1 MKRFFTLFL
10 ALVMML
16 QTGCGNS
23 GKPASEPEQTPS
35 VSEPAGAETQIP
47 EKDVSAPTTPE
58 TTPTCAS
65 IQDMTAF
72 LHGIEPSEAEVK
84 EDGMLSR
91 IYQLDPGCQV
101 FTEQYMQLLVDHY
114 DMELIKTLETD
125 HDEAFITYYY
135 LNYVGPATIQT
146 LYLNQAE
153 CNFLVGSAVYK
164 DDASVQIGL
173 YMPKDADYVDHG
185 HRADLSAVVVPE
197 PEPAPPEVIPE
208 PEPAAPVVT
217 PEPKPSAPAATPA
230 PKPAGPE
237 VIPDFLKNDISG
249 AFRAGNSA
257 FDNAVA
263 FLADDITYLYAA
275 EAYVQLLVD
284 KGYQITDIEETHKGR
299 YTLTKWFLYYEG
311 ADWPSIEKDK
321 TTHVRVSHMAKHAD
335 GNVKTEFSIGY
346 SEGITYGGEE
356 QYQGGGGGGSSGG
369 GSWDPY
375 TPDAS
380 KLPCLTCRGSGDCK
394 GCGGYGY
401 VGYGSARAACSQC
414 HRSGNCRTC
423 GGSGTR

>member
-1 MKRFFTLFL
+1 MKRYL
-10 ALVMML
+10 ALLLALTML
-16 QTGCGNS
+16 FQTGCGDS
-23 GKPASEPEQTPS
+23 GKPSSSEQVSQNEVTEPSESSESVETPELVEAPEPE
-35 VSEPAGAETQIP
+35 A
-47 EKDVSAPTTPE
+47 APTY
-58 TTPTCAS
+58 AS
-65 IQDMTAF
+65 IQDITAF
-72 LHGIEPSEAEVK
+72 LHGIEPAEAETK

-91 IYQLDPGCQV
+91 IYHLDPGCQV
-101 FTEQYMQLLVDHY
+101 FTEQYMQLLIDHY
-114 DMELIKTLETD
+114 DMELIKTAEMD
-125 HDEAFITYYY
+125 HDVAFITYYY
-135 LNYVGPATIQT
+135 LNYTGSATIQT

-164 DDASVQIGL
+164 DDASVQLCL
-173 YMPKDADYVDHG
+173 YMPKDANYTDDG

-197 PEPAPPEVIPE
+197 PEPAPPEVTPE
-208 PEPAAPVVT
+208 PEPAAPVAP
-217 PEPKPSAPAATPA
+217 PEPEPTAPPATSE

-237 VIPDFLKNDISG
+237 VIPDFLEHDISG

-311 ADWPSIEKDK
+311 ADWPSIEKEK

-335 GNVKTEFSIGY
+335 GNLKTEFSIGY

-356 QYQGGGGGGSSGG
+356 QFQGGGGGGFSG

-375 TPDAS
+375 TPDAA
-380 KLPCLTCRGSGDCK
+380 KLPCLTCRGTGDCK

-414 HRSGNCRTC
+414 HRSGDCRTC